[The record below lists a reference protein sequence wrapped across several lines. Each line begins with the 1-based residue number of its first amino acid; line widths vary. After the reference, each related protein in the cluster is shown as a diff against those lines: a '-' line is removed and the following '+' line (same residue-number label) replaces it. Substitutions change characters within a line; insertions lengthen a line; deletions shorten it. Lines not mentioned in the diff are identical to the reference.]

1 MVQSRRPLVDLVVLA
16 ARPAV
21 AFHVARRD
29 GRWPLAWWMERCAK
43 RRPAA
48 PSTLR
53 LRECA
58 FGFPVRAQLT
68 AAVLVNRRRA
78 TTLKDFKCIS
88 TSDMRKPF
96 A

>member
-43 RRPAA
+43 RRCA
-48 PSTLR
+48 PPHPPPCGCASAR
-53 LRECA
+53 SVFPSVQASAGRE
-58 FGFPVRAQLT
+58 
-68 AAVLVNRRRA
+68 RRA